1 MYIVSLGIS
10 TPPVI
15 LEHPQSLYAPVNSKV
30 SLSILAEGEEL
41 QYQWYRNNKL
51 LPGQTTP
58 TLTVPKITETSRG
71 LYHCVVS
78 GRHGN
83 SMSRPA
89 HLTVTPGNFPPQSSD
104 RKYRLPFSQS
114 ESAIPSYSSKKE
126 FQFPRRGSADTFFL
140 ASNDSMGSSYRQ
152 FLQGNGYGVTEQ
164 FENMKLDKSESLCFL
179 LASLSNCI
187 CKSTVYFPFI

>member
-1 MYIVSLGIS
+1 M
-10 TPPVI
+10 I
-15 LEHPQSLYAPVNSKV
+15 LEHPQSLYAPFNSKV
-30 SLSILAEGEEL
+30 SLSISAEGEEL

-58 TLTVPKITETSRG
+58 TLTIPTITETSRG

-89 HLTVTPGNFPPQSSD
+89 HLTVTPGKLNFPPQSIS
-104 RKYRLPFSQS
+104 RVGKFRLPFSQS
-114 ESAIPSYSSKKE
+114 ESAIPCYSPHKDPQ
-126 FQFPRRGSADTFFL
+126 FQFPRRGSADTFFH
-140 ASNDSMGSSYRQ
+140 ASNDSMGSSSRQ

-164 FENMKLDKSESLCFL
+164 FENMKLDKSKEFV
-179 LASLSNCI
+179 LA
-187 CKSTVYFPFI
+187 FIIAHL